1 MRSKTTP
8 SRARPSRRSPQAVLT
23 IRRPPAASG
32 TSGMGTTWQSS
43 HPVVIAH
50 PEWFVE
56 LGQGQTAPAYMP
68 GRAA

>member
-1 MRSKTTP
+1 MRGKTTP
-8 SRARPSRRSPQAVLT
+8 FTSENVEA
-23 IRRPPAASG
+23 IAAG
-32 TSGMGTTWQSS
+32 CAHDPKAPGGEWYVRMGTIWQSH

-56 LGQGQTAPAYMP
+56 LGQGHSAPAYMP